1 MGGRGEG
8 VMTRILRAAAF
19 FAALASIVAAAAQE
33 RLLTVYVTV
42 VDRSGGPVTGLSGAD
57 FTVKEDGRAKT
68 IERAELATDPLQIA
82 LLLDDGGPSLGA
94 IRQAAGQFVERLQGR
109 AMFSL
114 TTTGGQPQVRVTPTA
129 DPRGVYDALQKTFAN
144 AAPTTQLLDAL
155 VLTAQ
160 DFSRRR
166 VVRPV
171 IVAIVGEGENLSDA
185 RAEQVLRAIQESRA
199 VFYYIGLG
207 RPATSGTR
215 PALDANRPTSST
227 EFESV
232 QQNTVIGSAPRNSGG
247 RSEQVLQATGIAPL
261 MLEFAAELAGQYA
274 VTYRTAAERAR
285 LEVATT
291 RPGLRLRAPTR
302 VGDR

>member
-1 MGGRGEG
+1 
-8 VMTRILRAAAF
+8 MTRGWPAAAV
-19 FAALASIVAAAAQE
+19 LAGLACVVSASAQE
-33 RLLTVYVTV
+33 RLLTIYVTV
-42 VDRSGGPVTGLSGAD
+42 VDRRGLPVPGLTGED
-57 FTVKEDGRAKT
+57 FIVREDGRAMT

-82 LLLDDGGPSLGA
+82 LLLDDGGPSLGS

-129 DPRGVYDALQKTFAN
+129 DPRVVYDALQKTFAN
-144 AAPTTQLLDAL
+144 AAPTTQLIDAL
-155 VLTAQ
+155 LLTAQ

-171 IVAIVGEGENLSDA
+171 IVAIAGEGESLSDA
-185 RAEQVLRAIQESRA
+185 RAEQVLRVLQESRA

-207 RPATSGTR
+207 RPATAGTR
-215 PALDANRPTSST
+215 PSLDANRPTSST

-261 MLEFAAELAGQYA
+261 MLEFAGELAGQYA

-291 RPGLRLRAPTR
+291 RPGVRLRAPTR
-302 VGDR
+302 VGER